1 MGSSMR
7 LPIYMDCHATTPV
20 DPAVLEAMLPY
31 LSEHFGNAASRSHSF
46 GWVAA
51 RAVEEARAQVA
62 ALLGAEPRE
71 IVFTSGATESIHLAL
86 RGALRARQRR
96 GRHVV
101 TTAIEHKA
109 VLGVLEELGSDG
121 WETTVVGV
129 GADGVVDVEAIAA
142 ALRPD
147 TVLVSVMA
155 ANNEIGTLQ
164 PLAALGT
171 LTRGRGIL
179 LFSDAA
185 QAVGKVPLDVEAL
198 RVDLLAL
205 SAHKLYGPKGVG
217 ALYVRRRGEP
227 VRLAPTSP
235 GGGQERGLR
244 SGTQNVP
251 GIVGLGRACGIA
263 GAQLDDEARRLRGL
277 RETLRRGLVEA
288 LPDVHVNGALEP
300 RLPGNLNMSF
310 AGVQGEALLMQ
321 LNDIAVSPGAA
332 CDSQNATPSH
342 VLRAIGVADDLARSS
357 IRFGLGRFNT
367 ADEVDYV
374 VAKVVTVV
382 RRLRDASPLYTAKSL
397 PEGVS

>member
-1 MGSSMR
+1 MR

-31 LSEHFGNAASRSHSF
+31 LTEHFGNAASRSHSF

-51 RAVEEARAQVA
+51 RALEESRAQVA

-71 IVFTSGATESIHLAL
+71 IVFTSGATESIHLGV
-86 RGALRARQRR
+86 RGALRARRAR

-109 VLGVLEELGSDG
+109 VLGALRELESDG

-129 GADGVVDVEAIAA
+129 GADGVVSVADIVA

-147 TVLVSVMA
+147 TVLVCVMA

-164 PLAALGT
+164 PLAEIGKA
-171 LTRGRGIL
+171 TRARGIL
-179 LFSDAA
+179 FFSDAA
-185 QAVGKVPLDVEAL
+185 QAVGKIPLDVDAL
-198 RVDLLAL
+198 QLDLLAL

-227 VRLAPTSP
+227 VRLAPVSP

-251 GIVGLGRACGIA
+251 GIVGLGRACAVA
-263 GAQLDDEARRLRGL
+263 GAGLATEAERLRSL
-277 RETLRRGLVEA
+277 RETLRKGLVEA
-288 LPDVHVNGALEP
+288 LPDVRVNGALEP
-300 RLPGNLNMSF
+300 RLPGNLNLSF

-332 CDSQNATPSH
+332 CDSQNSEPSH
-342 VLRAIGVADDLARSS
+342 VLRAIGVPDDLARSS

-367 ADEVDYV
+367 AAEVDYV
-374 VAKVVTVV
+374 IAKVIDVV
-382 RRLRDASPLYTAKSL
+382 QRLRGASPLYAARAFQ
-397 PEGVS
+397 EGVS